1 MDQILQSYVTRF
13 ISDNSFS
20 HLGEATAFEYFT
32 NKVILSRIYP
42 ESFDLSMIDV
52 GGGHDNGIDGLAIFV
67 NDHIVSTK
75 EEVDYFREK
84 FFRFDIKFVFIQSKR
99 SKQFE
104 SGALSKFLDGVC
116 RFFKKD
122 STMPHNQKIS
132 DFRALKDYIYSFSID
147 MNDKLPSCEMY
158 YVATGE
164 WLNDKVLES
173 LVQEKK
179 SILLNEKIFN
189 NGNVNFF
196 PVDGEKLKRLY
207 LEENQ
212 KVTREIYF
220 EKIQQ
225 CRPYK
230 KFTKLI

>member
-1 MDQILQSYVTRF
+1 
-13 ISDNSFS
+13 
-20 HLGEATAFEYFT
+20 
-32 NKVILSRIYP
+32 
-42 ESFDLSMIDV
+42 
-52 GGGHDNGIDGLAIFV
+52 
-67 NDHIVSTK
+67 
-75 EEVDYFREK
+75 
-84 FFRFDIKFVFIQSKR
+84 
-99 SKQFE
+99 
-104 SGALSKFLDGVC
+104 
-116 RFFKKD
+116 
-122 STMPHNQKIS
+122 
-132 DFRALKDYIYSFSID
+132 